1 MPETLDMSSYL
12 SPISAN
18 GTNLAVFMY
27 FTGTSV
33 RKWSSVSTFSGQVN
47 FCRHHAKHHNVGQTA
62 PSEAQKVTLESY
74 KGVSRV
80 QLGYRLVFVRKIA
93 PFGVSPRFKSK
104 VQIDVIKGHWSEIA
118 SKFV

>member
-1 MPETLDMSSYL
+1 MALNWRSSCTLWGLQCENGLQY
-12 SPISAN
+12 AN
-18 GTNLAVFMY
+18 FRVKCIF
-27 FTGTSV
+27 V
-33 RKWSSVSTFSGQVN
+33 V
-47 FCRHHAKHHNVGQTA
+47 CRHHAKHHNVGQTA